1 MPIMEDSSKVCVW
14 PWNSGGIN
22 TKIGS
27 LKMLIMDT
35 DSLPDVLAVQ
45 ESGLKCAIP
54 GYIRYRIMGQTE
66 GKLVH
71 TFVRRDLPVKQHDI
85 ELNAQAKSV
94 TVEIMPKRKKQK
106 SLIICN
112 VYSNPKD
119 TSYAVSQIF
128 KKIWHVA
135 KENPALTLGD
145 FNAPHMY
152 GATKEILRKESKL
165 HTRQKPTKPCS

>member
-1 MPIMEDSSKVCVW
+1 
-14 PWNSGGIN
+14 
-22 TKIGS
+22 
-27 LKMLIMDT
+27 
-35 DSLPDVLAVQ
+35 
-45 ESGLKCAIP
+45 
-54 GYIRYRIMGQTE
+54 MGQTE

-145 FNAPHMY
+145 FNVPHTVWGY
-152 GATKEILRKESKL
+152 ERDSARGKQVAHQAEAHKALLLNDTIEYTGIGNG
-165 HTRQKPTKPCS
+165 T